1 MLAAASLLC
10 GTLKFDGLLVLQ
22 ARSSGA
28 VPLLMVE
35 CSSDRQVRGLARYSA
50 ESIGADAG
58 MQELMP
64 EGVLT
69 LTVDPVKGQRYQGI
83 VALEGEPGGMPVQL
97 LRQLGTAADPF
108 LAQRQRPPRPRPAAA
123 AASADRLK
131 DPEAR
136 EASWQH
142 LTTLADTLTAEEL
155 LALDNETVLH
165 RLYHEKPCACSS
177 RNRWSSIAVARG
189 NVRPTPWSVSG
200 RPTASG
206 CSRKEEGSISIDCQ
220 FCNQRYLFDA
230 SDVAQLFA
238 GAGSQGPSRPATDD
252 FSSSGLFWHNPAT
265 FSCSEFFEALRSLE
279 DSASGRRR
287 NHMTQAN
294 NAVYTDISA
303 AQLVEEAIRRGEGEL
318 AANGSLV
325 VRTGH
330 RTGRSPVDRF
340 IVEEPSTRT
349 RSPGAASTVRSRP
362 ISSMRCGPA
371 WKRSTTPRTIS
382 FPMFM

>member
-1 MLAAASLLC
+1 MSHSDQSQRFLFDDTDVRGEMVDLERSYSEVLAKHPYPEPVAQLLGEMLAAASLLC

-83 VALEGEPGGMPVQL
+83 VALEGEPGAMPVQL

-108 LAQRQRPPRPRPAAA
+108 LAQRQRPPRPRLLLQQLP
-123 AASADRLK
+123 ADRLK

-165 RLYHEKPCACSS
+165 RLYHEETVRLFEPQPLVFHCS
-177 RNRWSSIAVARG
+177 
-189 NVRPTPWSVSG
+189 
-200 RPTASG
+200 
-206 CSRKEEGSISIDCQ
+206 CSRERSANALVGLGQADCERLLEEEEGSITIDCQ

-238 GAGSQGPSRPATDD
+238 GAGSQGPS
-252 FSSSGLFWHNPAT
+252 
-265 FSCSEFFEALRSLE
+265 E
-279 DSASGRRR
+279 
-287 NHMTQAN
+287 
-294 NAVYTDISA
+294 
-303 AQLVEEAIRRGEGEL
+303 
-318 AANGSLV
+318 
-325 VRTGH
+325 
-330 RTGRSPVDRF
+330 
-340 IVEEPSTRT
+340 TRH
-349 RSPGAASTVRSRP
+349 
-362 ISSMRCGPA
+362 
-371 WKRSTTPRTIS
+371 
-382 FPMFM
+382 